1 MDGAGDRG
9 ARASADSVTRAISP
23 DDASVVAACL
33 GRTPGAWD
41 AFVDRFGGL
50 LFHVA
55 DRTARQRG
63 IVLSA
68 ADRDDIVAAILLE
81 LVRADANA
89 LRCFAGRSSLATY
102 LTVIARRVAVRKLLD
117 RPGTAAA
124 VVAEPAHDPR
134 PAVRD
139 REEVEALLGSL
150 DEAEARLVRLHHLES
165 RSYGEI
171 SRITGL
177 PLGSIGPAL
186 TKARQ
191 KMRAASGDR

>member
-1 MDGAGDRG
+1 MDGAGKRAVRPHGAPRG
-9 ARASADSVTRAISP
+9 EAAPPT
-23 DDASVVAACL
+23 DAELVAACIA
-33 GRTPGAWD
+33 GAPGAWD

-63 IVLSA
+63 TTLGA
-68 ADRDDIVAAILLE
+68 ADRDDAVAAVLLE
-81 LVRADANA
+81 LLRGDAAA
-89 LRCFAGRSSLATY
+89 LRAFAGRSSLATY
-102 LTVIARRVAVRKLLD
+102 LTVITRRVTVRHLL
-117 RPGTAAA
+117 AAA
-124 VVAEPAHDPR
+124 GGQPAGSDPSHDPR

-150 DEAEARLVRLHHLES
+150 DEDEARLVRLHHLEG

-171 SRITGL
+171 SRATGL

-186 TKARQ
+186 SKARD
-191 KMRAASGDR
+191 KMRAAAQR